1 MNYKLYLKSDEWKR
15 TRRWALD
22 RAGNK
27 CQLCKSGDKL
37 NVHHNDYS
45 RLGKEEPAD
54 IIVLCERCH
63 RKHHDKVNKPKRTL
77 RSKKNTIP
85 FYNEIQAL
93 IDKLATAKN
102 DTEIKVIL
110 REIDLINKKKVK
122 SI

>member
-27 CQLCKSGDKL
+27 CQLCKSDKQL

-45 RLGKEEPAD
+45 RLGKEEPQD
-54 IIVLCERCH
+54 IIVLCEACH
-63 RKHHDKVNKPKRTL
+63 KKHHDKLNKPTITPRNN
-77 RSKKNTIP
+77 KKTSR
-85 FYNEIQAL
+85 FYKEIQVQ
-93 IDKLATAKN
+93 IDKLASAKN

-110 REIDLINKKKVK
+110 REIDLINKKKRTL
-122 SI
+122 